1 MLAFHP
7 FVPLTKDMTF
17 FRISIVLSVVLCC
30 GLLPGQE
37 PDPVINGDRGDG
49 TSGLTLG
56 KGHGS
61 ALQEV
66 IQLNDAQQMRLRRV
80 NHALQDALFP
90 ISLEAFQLDW
100 ELQRAYRMEP
110 PDVAALMRISADF
123 ERIEGQVES
132 VFAEHRKMARA
143 ILSRQQLM
151 ALGRLES
158 AIELFQSRSG
168 SGLPQSHRQTV
179 QGSPFRRRTASDE
192 PHAEAV
198 RLSEGLARLR
208 ALQQSSGTALLQAR

>member
-1 MLAFHP
+1 
-7 FVPLTKDMTF
+7 MTF

-37 PDPVINGDRGDG
+37 PDSVINGDYGDG
-49 TSGLTLG
+49 ISGLTLG

-66 IQLNDAQQMRLRRV
+66 IQLNEAQQVRLRRV
-80 NHALQDALFP
+80 THALQDALFP
-90 ISLEAFQLDW
+90 LSLEAFQLDW
-100 ELQRAYRMEP
+100 ELQRAFRMEP
-110 PDVAALMRISADF
+110 PDVAALTRISAEF
-123 ERIEGQVES
+123 ERIEGQFES

-158 AIELFQSRSG
+158 ALELFQAAQEAIY
-168 SGLPQSHRQTV
+168 LNLIAAPYAAH
-179 QGSPFRRRTASDE
+179 PFDE
-192 PHAEAV
+192 DSVYEPVAEAV

-208 ALQQSSGTALLQAR
+208 ARQQGSGTALLQAR

>member
-1 MLAFHP
+1 M
-7 FVPLTKDMTF
+7 
-17 FRISIVLSVVLCC
+17 
-30 GLLPGQE
+30 
-37 PDPVINGDRGDG
+37 
-49 TSGLTLG
+49 SGLTRG

-66 IQLNDAQQMRLRRV
+66 IQLNEAQQMRLKRV

-100 ELQRAYRMEP
+100 ELQREFRMEP
-110 PDVAALMRISADF
+110 PDVAVLMRISADF

-158 AIELFQSRSG
+158 ALELFRAAQEAIYLNLIAEPYRAHRSG
-168 SGLPQSHRQTV
+168 KDRFDDPR
-179 QGSPFRRRTASDE
+179 
-192 PHAEAV
+192 AEAV

-208 ALQQSSGTALLQAR
+208 ARQQGAGTALLQAR